1 MATGIWT
8 TESLVAVAQDALA
21 EAKKSMPKFAHPF
34 LGKDFTEHQLY
45 AIQALRRFI
54 KADTQGVIE
63 KLADSS
69 ELCEALGLQ
78 AMPDYATLSQADAR
92 LTRKG
97 FLEEF

>member
-1 MATGIWT
+1 MRNLEWT
-8 TESLVAVAQDALA
+8 IQSLVAVTKDALA
-21 EAKKSMPKFAHPF
+21 EAKESMPRFAHPF

-54 KADTQGVIE
+54 KTDTRGVIE

-92 LTRKG
+92 LKRRG
-97 FLEEF
+97 FLN